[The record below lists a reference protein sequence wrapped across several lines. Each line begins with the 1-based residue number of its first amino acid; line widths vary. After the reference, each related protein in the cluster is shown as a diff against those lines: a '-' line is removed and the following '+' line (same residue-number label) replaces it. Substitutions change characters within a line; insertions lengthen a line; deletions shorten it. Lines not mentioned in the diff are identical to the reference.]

1 MSRFCVNCGTE
12 LPDEAGFCPKCGTK
26 IEVPCCPACGKEVDY
41 ESDFC
46 IYCGQ
51 PLKESKNE
59 ETTGPV
65 RTGLKSKSESA
76 CSPPGGQAA
85 KEPATVDPDDG
96 VMSEAG
102 PQEFSWSYKAALG
115 RLETTVNTVTV
126 QLTNDVIHI
135 LETQGSVWGN
145 KEPNQLPGKEISLS
159 SIESVRVRPHW
170 SVLFGLPLL
179 LCIPLLL
186 YGWLASRIDWIT
198 AVFCLVL
205 VAVVAIRYSFQIH
218 HQRMIIIDRDKNKV
232 VLRGKD
238 RSVLQQV
245 EEAIVN
251 RTGLMPSAQEKKHQA
266 LKIIGIILVL
276 LVLIFAV
283 ICGFEEIYLRRM
295 FPNQIML
302 NPDVIAYARTE
313 INYHLAPENYDIT
326 VEITGGNLGKRT
338 SLPKYE
344 NAVFTYLFVDY
355 VYDITV
361 SDGAESA
368 SGTVTVDASF
378 EVDPFDSEPN
388 DILLNT
394 FTYSDNL
401 LGFIKTV
408 RSHSPID
415 TEAPTAPEIRY
426 ESYIVDENNCL
437 DIESWTEICVNIRYW
452 DEKYDSTIAFLISDL
467 PDYAALES
475 ETTAYHELLGLTAR
489 DAVLGFTTD
498 GQHICFHRGNQF
510 PVGLE
515 KIPYDIVDVFR
526 ILGNESDTV
535 QEFAMWTMHYMNM
548 LYSESA
554 STDPSYDAAT
564 AVCLQDRGYYSF
576 KHILLS
582 TNALDGQK
590 PLPANEKTA
599 VLQRT
604 IDLREQ
610 LRDAGDSEALFDQ
623 LMNQYSQDGRDENG
637 NLYSPNG
644 YLAGKGEM
652 VIEVEEGARALWIG
666 EISEPVESA
675 YGYHIILR
683 TEPDWASIIAEIRA
697 QLYAVNSQSG
707 TASESAFDDIVG
719 TWQDREGYG
728 AYLFIGYGDTSRQS
742 AYAYFMAAEEFEV
755 ELFAGEDGESF
766 SGTVMRYGSEPVYAI
781 EIFRYKY
788 WLEVSIYIPDSEDDI
803 TYIRFVPA
811 DPDTCPYN
819 NPYYTD

>member
-26 IEVPCCPACGKEVDY
+26 IEIPCCPACGKEVDFDT
-41 ESDFC
+41 DFC
-46 IYCGQ
+46 IYCGR
-51 PLKESKNE
+51 PLKKD
-59 ETTGPV
+59 
-65 RTGLKSKSESA
+65 KSESA
-76 CSPPGGQAA
+76 FSPLGGQAV
-85 KEPATVDPDDG
+85 KEPDVADTSHADDTA
-96 VMSEAG
+96 MPESM
-102 PQEFSWSYKAALG
+102 PQEFSWSYKAAIG
-115 RLETTVNTVTV
+115 RIETTVNTVV
-126 QLTNDVIHI
+126 GRIADDVIRI
-135 LETQGSVWGN
+135 FETQGSAWSS
-145 KEPNQLPGKEISLS
+145 KEPNQLPEKEVPLS
-159 SIESVRVRPHW
+159 GIESARVCSHW
-170 SVLFGLPLL
+170 SILFGIPLL
-179 LCIPLLL
+179 LCVPLLL

-198 AVFCLVL
+198 AALCLAL
-205 VAVVAIRYSFQIH
+205 VAVVAFRYSFQIH
-218 HQRMIIIDRDKNKV
+218 HQRLIIIDHDRNKV

-238 RSVLQQV
+238 RSVLRQV

-251 RTGLMPSAQEKKHQA
+251 RTGLMPSAQEKKHPA
-266 LKIIGIILVL
+266 LKIIGIILAL
-276 LVLIFAV
+276 LVLIFAA

-295 FPNQIML
+295 YPNQIML
-302 NPDVIAYARTE
+302 NPDVAAYVQPE
-313 INYHLAPENYDIT
+313 ISYHLAPENYEIT
-326 VEITGGNLGKRT
+326 VEITGGNLEKRT

-344 NAVFTYLFVDY
+344 NGVFTYLFVDY

-361 SDGAESA
+361 SDGNESV

-378 EVDPFDSEPN
+378 EVDPFDSKPN

-401 LGFIKTV
+401 LKFIE
-408 RSHSPID
+408 SESPA
-415 TEAPTAPEIRY
+415 TPEIRY

-452 DEKYDSTIAFLISDL
+452 DEKHDSTIAFLISDV
-467 PDYAALES
+467 PDYAALER
-475 ETTAYHELLGLTAR
+475 ETTAYHELLGLTVR

-548 LYSESA
+548 LYSEST

-582 TNALDGQK
+582 TNALDGQE
-590 PLPANEKTA
+590 PLPTNEKTA

-697 QLYAVNSQSG
+697 QLYAENSQSE
-707 TASESAFDDIVG
+707 TMTESAFDFLTITG
-719 TWQDREGYG
+719 SWQNETGEN
-728 AYLFIGYGDTSRQS
+728 YLFIGYQDESRQD
-742 AYAYFMAAEEFEV
+742 ARAYFTMAQGFEV
-755 ELFAGEDGESF
+755 VLSSLDKDGAEGVALDY
-766 SGTVMRYGSEPVYAI
+766 SGNVAYQVGIYG
-781 EIFRYKY
+781 YKY
-788 WLEVSIYIPDSEDDI
+788 WLEVSLQDANTGETQYLK
-803 TYIRFVPA
+803 YYPA
-811 DPDTCPYN
+811 DMENCPYY
-819 NPYYTD
+819 NPYYLDLY